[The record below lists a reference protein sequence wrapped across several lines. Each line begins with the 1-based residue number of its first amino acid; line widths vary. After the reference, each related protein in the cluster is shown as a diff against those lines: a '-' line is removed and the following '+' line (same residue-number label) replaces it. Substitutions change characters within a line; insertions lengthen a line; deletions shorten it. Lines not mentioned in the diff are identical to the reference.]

1 MSPLEAGLAAADLA
15 DEVYADHGHAI
26 EDLEDAAGQQGQDI
40 AAIRRDVRELR
51 GEMATALDLR
61 TALTWIA
68 ELEELARDLRER
80 LGLAERRIA
89 VLDRL
94 RPACVI
100 CREDD
105 ADRRTTRGPLCTDCA
120 GDLPGV
126 ADGGAW
132 PS

>member
-1 MSPLEAGLAAADLA
+1 MTPLEAALTAADS
-15 DEVYADHGHAI
+15 DHECAI

-68 ELEELARDLRER
+68 ELEDLARDLRGR
-80 LGLAERRIA
+80 LGLAERRIT

-94 RPACVI
+94 RPSCAACM
-100 CREDD
+100 DAA
-105 ADRRTTRGPLCTDCA
+105 ADRQTARGPLCMDCA
-120 GDLPGV
+120 GDLPV
-126 ADGGAW
+126 DDDGGAW